1 MDDKVKEL
9 LERIRSTAADAAD
22 AAAGTAR
29 VAGKRA
35 GQMVDVAKLN
45 VQLFDLSGEYND
57 VLRQLGEVM
66 YQTHKGE
73 SQDEEKIAGLLAQ
86 ADELSGKIAELRERI
101 AALRQSRT
109 CPNCGAVCGKDDQFC
124 RRCGG
129 SL

>member
-9 LERIRSTAADAAD
+9 LDRIRSTAADAAD

-45 VQLFDLSGEYND
+45 VQLFDLSG
-57 VLRQLGEVM
+57 VM

-73 SQDEEKIAGLLAQ
+73 SQDEEKIAGLLTQ

>member
-1 MDDKVKEL
+1 M
-9 LERIRSTAADAAD
+9 
-22 AAAGTAR
+22 
-29 VAGKRA
+29 
-35 GQMVDVAKLN
+35 
-45 VQLFDLSGEYND
+45 FDLSGEYND

-73 SQDEEKIAGLLAQ
+73 SQDEEKIAGLLTQ

>member
-1 MDDKVKEL
+1 M
-9 LERIRSTAADAAD
+9 
-22 AAAGTAR
+22 
-29 VAGKRA
+29 AGKRA

-73 SQDEEKIAGLLAQ
+73 SQDEEKIAGLLTQ